1 MGTLYFIRHGETDWN
16 REGRLQG
23 RTDTDLNPRGRRQ
36 AAEVALAL
44 REVVQQDLGHDSL
57 HHLRFYASPLKR
69 TRQTLDVV
77 LGALDQPDRSFDLD
91 LRLAEIGFG
100 IWEGKT
106 WPEIRARDPINHR
119 DRERDRWRFAPP
131 GGESYAD
138 VAERVQTWLAEA
150 DRPCCVVSHGGIARV
165 MMHVLG
171 GVSVEEA
178 VHADIWQGRVLHF
191 GAGGMRW
198 LPVPGHA

>member
-1 MGTLYFIRHGETDWN
+1 MGALYFIRHGETDWN

-36 AAEVALAL
+36 AAEVAAAL
-44 REVVQQDLGHDSL
+44 EAVVRQDLGPAGL
-57 HHLRFYASPLKR
+57 NELRFYASPLKR
-69 TRQTLDVV
+69 TQQTLTVL
-77 LGALDQPDRSFDLD
+77 LGALNQPDQPVALD
-91 LRLAEIGFG
+91 MRLAEIGFG

-106 WPEIRARDPINHR
+106 WHEIRARDPINHR
-119 DRERDRWRFAPP
+119 DREQDRWRFAPP

-138 VAERVQTWLAEA
+138 VAERVQAWLDES

-171 GVSVEEA
+171 GLSVEEA
-178 VHADIWQGRVLHF
+178 VFADVWQGRVLHF
-191 GAGGMRW
+191 TAGGMRW
-198 LPVPGHA
+198 LPAPGHA